1 MFKTARIKFLSRFL
15 LCKRCN
21 STWSYPFKTR
31 SYKITHTPWLFKRF
45 ETISSFTL
53 YQMARLFAR
62 YDMQKQFIHVWS
74 KYLPMFYRTSQL
86 NVEMLWLEKIDTTYI
101 IFFKWF
107 ERRRIKPCIWFLH
120 CRVRKFIDRHISSI
134 NSVSIVWCNSR

>member
-53 YQMARLFAR
+53 YQIARLFAR
-62 YDMQKQFIHVWS
+62 YDMQKKFIHVWS
-74 KYLPMFYRTSQL
+74 KYLPMFYRTSQ
-86 NVEMLWLEKIDTTYI
+86 
-101 IFFKWF
+101 F
-107 ERRRIKPCIWFLH
+107 
-120 CRVRKFIDRHISSI
+120 SI
-134 NSVSIVWCNSR
+134 NRTLKCYGSRKLILLISYSLNDLKKDEYNPAFGFCTVEYVSSLIGIYRQ